1 MWDGSHAFVGT
12 TADVSVRGG
21 TDHTTN
27 FSEESGRS
35 SIDVSDLN
43 DPPTLSV
50 GNFVYNEGESTV
62 KLNATDVIGSN
73 DDISVTEVDIGDTL
87 TVTLDITATNWLAD
101 PAAPDGTDTRT
112 FVENNQAVV
121 LNYNDTYG
129 GTLSTASTTW
139 DDSANSL
146 TLTGSVDSINTE
158 LQTLEFTPTAG
169 LTPDIASSNA
179 PDFDLDTVIN
189 ITVTDSSAESD
200 SGTPTLTAQTVGA
213 DRPIAIVYWEAYE
226 DQAAAESADQSKLV
240 TELTPDSPNNNVF
253 IRVDASMSWDPD
265 NGDDIGTYT
274 FTPNDSIYVVD
285 CNGTPALSVLLKA
298 VVHRRYQLHRS
309 PSSDGRCHLDCFS
322 DR

>member
-1 MWDGSHAFVGT
+1 M
-12 TADVSVRGG
+12 
-21 TDHTTN
+21 
-27 FSEESGRS
+27 
-35 SIDVSDLN
+35 
-43 DPPTLSV
+43 
-50 GNFVYNEGESTV
+50 
-62 KLNATDVIGSN
+62 SN
-73 DDISVTEVDIGDTL
+73 GDISVTEVDIGDTL
-87 TVTLDITATNWLAD
+87 TVTLDITATNWPAD

-285 CNGTPALSVLLKA
+285 CNGTTGPFSPTQGCEFTDGTSYIVHQARTADVTWTVSVTDSTGQDNDVADLHDQVVVSIANQPPAVTMYLA
-298 VVHRRYQLHRS
+298 
-309 PSSDGRCHLDCFS
+309 SDVEVYHAHANNKQSCVCR
-322 DR
+322 